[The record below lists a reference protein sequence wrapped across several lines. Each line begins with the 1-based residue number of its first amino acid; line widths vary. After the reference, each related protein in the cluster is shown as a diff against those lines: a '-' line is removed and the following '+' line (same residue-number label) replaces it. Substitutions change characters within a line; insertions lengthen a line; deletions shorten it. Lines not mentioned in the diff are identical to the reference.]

1 MIAPAYTPEARTLL
15 AAKKNLRVIELA
27 LGTGSKGQAMR
38 LRSIAGG
45 LLAQREDLIGV
56 SAAQA
61 RVVTRRAPTAAELL
75 DLELAQ
81 VAGKWVRSNAI
92 VLCREGVTVGIGGGQ
107 TSRVEAARQ
116 ATARAG
122 ERAGGASLASD
133 AFFPFRDGVD
143 AAAAAG
149 VTAIVQPGGSVRDE
163 EVIAAADEHG
173 IAMVF
178 TGQRH
183 FRH

>member
-1 MIAPAYTPEARTLL
+1 
-15 AAKKNLRVIELA
+15 V
-27 LGTGSKGQAMR
+27 
-38 LRSIAGG
+38 
-45 LLAQREDLIGV
+45 LAQREDVIGV

-61 RVVTRRAPTAAELL
+61 RVVTRRAPTAAELH

-107 TSRVEAARQ
+107 TSRVEASRQ
-116 ATARAG
+116 ASARAG
-122 ERAGGASLASD
+122 ERARGAALGSD